1 MRKNWLIVFSIIIS
15 FGFAQRSIVQQFS
28 ETFADVAEKVNPAVV
43 TISTDKIIKVDPFH
57 NQYPF
62 NRFFGWDRD
71 QDQDREFR
79 TKALGSGVIIDA
91 RKGYIVTNN
100 HVVDDMD
107 KITVKLM
114 DKRTFEAIV
123 VGSDPK
129 SDLAVLQI
137 EGDDLTAVEIG
148 DSDKLRV
155 GEWVIAIGS
164 PFSDN
169 LSHTVTAGIVSAM
182 GRSDIISRQNYEDFI
197 QIDAA
202 INPGNSGGP
211 IVNDD
216 GELVAV
222 AVSGLA
228 KDLSEGINFGIKA
241 SSVKNFL
248 DVNKAKYSTSSLMK
262 FSMSNK
268 KLSDILEESTVYT
281 FCN

>member
-1 MRKNWLIVFSIIIS
+1 MRKNLLIVFSIIFS
-15 FGFAQRSIVQQFS
+15 VGFAQRSIIRQFS
-28 ETFADVAEKVNPAVV
+28 ETFANVAEKVNPAVV
-43 TISTDKIIKVDPFH
+43 TISTDKIIKIDHFQ

-71 QDQDREFR
+71 LDQDREFR

-91 RKGYIVTNN
+91 HKGYIVTNN
-100 HVVDDMD
+100 HVVEDMD

-114 DKRTFEAIV
+114 DKRTFEATV

-137 EGDDLTAVEIG
+137 EGDDLTEVEIG

-155 GEWVIAIGS
+155 GEWVLAIGS

-169 LSHTVTAGIVSAM
+169 LSHTVTAGIISAM

-202 INPGNSGGP
+202 INPGNSGGAL
-211 IVNDD
+211 VNLN
-216 GELVAV
+216 GEFI
-222 AVSGLA
+222 
-228 KDLSEGINFGIKA
+228 GINRGIA
-241 SSVKNFL
+241 TGGFDRSIRGVGFAIPANM
-248 DVNKAKYSTSSLMK
+248 VN
-262 FSMSNK
+262 
-268 KLSDILEESTVYT
+268 
-281 FCN
+281 

>member
-43 TISTDKIIKVDPFH
+43 TISTDKIIKVDPFQ

-62 NRFFGWDRD
+62 NRFFGWD

-100 HVVDDMD
+100 HVVNDMD

-137 EGDDLTAVEIG
+137 EADNLIAVEIG

-169 LSHTVTAGIVSAM
+169 LSHTVTAGIISA
-182 GRSDIISRQNYEDFI
+182 ICLLY
-197 QIDAA
+197 
-202 INPGNSGGP
+202 
-211 IVNDD
+211 
-216 GELVAV
+216 
-222 AVSGLA
+222 
-228 KDLSEGINFGIKA
+228 
-241 SSVKNFL
+241 
-248 DVNKAKYSTSSLMK
+248 TSPSPRD
-262 FSMSNK
+262 S
-268 KLSDILEESTVYT
+268 
-281 FCN
+281 